1 MKDDKL
7 SKSIQRIEKSHK
19 MSMSCLGVEDDTLT
33 REAIDYV
40 KVKMERLE
48 RLENYLDKWNKQ
60 LSIDGVN
67 SKSMVA
73 NDIQH
78 LIKERNNG

>member
-7 SKSIQRIEKSHK
+7 SRSIQRIEKSHK
-19 MSMSCLGVEDDTLT
+19 MSMSCLGVDDDTIT
-33 REAIDYV
+33 REAIEYV
-40 KVKMERLE
+40 KSKIERLN

-60 LSIDGVN
+60 LGIDGVN

-78 LIKERNNG
+78 LIKERNNE

>member
-1 MKDDKL
+1 M
-7 SKSIQRIEKSHK
+7 KSIDRIRKSHK
-19 MSMSCLGVEDDTLT
+19 MAMQELGVEDDTIT
-33 REAIDYV
+33 SKAIEDV
-40 KVKMERLE
+40 ESKLDRLDKIER
-48 RLENYLDKWNKQ
+48 YLDKWNKQ

-78 LIKERNNG
+78 LIKERNQ